1 MARKLRV
8 EFEGAVYHVMNRGD
22 QRERIFV
29 DDEDRRL
36 FLATLGQ
43 ACAKTEWQVH
53 AFCLM
58 SNHFHLVV
66 ETPRANLSAGMRW
79 FLGTYT
85 GRYNRRH
92 RLFGHLFS
100 GRFKGLNVDAAS
112 PGYLKTVCDYV
123 HLNPVRAK
131 LIAAG
136 KPVRSY
142 AWSSYPEYLR
152 KPAKRLIWLRAE
164 RLLGEWGIGR
174 DDATGRGRFEQGMER
189 RAEEERAKE
198 SGDWKKL
205 RRGWCW
211 GPKTFREE
219 LLDRI
224 GESRTRAHEG
234 PEIRESEEQKAERLI
249 GGMLR
254 QAGWKEVELEKRA
267 KGDKAKAR
275 IAQRLRGETTMT
287 WEWIAKRLRR
297 GYWRTAFNATRAV
310 SKRKRT

>member
-8 EFEGAVYHVMNRGD
+8 EFEGAAYHVMSRGD

-29 DDEDRRL
+29 DDEDRKL
-36 FLATLGQ
+36 FLATLGE
-43 ACAKTEWQVH
+43 ACAKTEWQIH

-100 GRFKGLNVDAAS
+100 GRFKALNVDAAS

-152 KPAKRLIWLRAE
+152 KPGKRLIWLRVE
-164 RLLGEWGIGR
+164 RLLGEWRIGR
-174 DDATGRGRFEQGMER
+174 DDAAGRSRFEQGMEMQASR
-189 RAEEERAKE
+189 
-198 SGDWKKL
+198 S
-205 RRGWCW
+205 
-211 GPKTFREE
+211 GPKKAA
-219 LLDRI
+219 I
-224 GESRTRAHEG
+224 GRSCGVGGVGGQRPFAKNCWLGSGRGGRGRTRAPKSG
-234 PEIRESEEQKAERLI
+234 
-249 GGMLR
+249 
-254 QAGWKEVELEKRA
+254 
-267 KGDKAKAR
+267 
-275 IAQRLRGETTMT
+275 
-287 WEWIAKRLRR
+287 
-297 GYWRTAFNATRAV
+297 N
-310 SKRKRT
+310 RKS

>member
-1 MARKLRV
+1 
-8 EFEGAVYHVMNRGD
+8 MNRGD

-36 FLATLGQ
+36 FLATLGE

-100 GRFKGLNVDAAS
+100 GRFKALNVDAAS

-131 LIAAG
+131 WIAAG
-136 KPVRSY
+136 KPVQSY
-142 AWSSYPEYLR
+142 SRSSYPEYLR
-152 KPAKRLIWLRAE
+152 KPGKRLIWLRVE

-174 DDATGRGRFEQGMER
+174 DDAAGRGRFEQGMEM
-189 RAEEERAKE
+189 RAEQERAKE
-198 SGDWKKL
+198 SGDWKQL

-224 GESRTRAHEG
+224 GERRTRGHEG

-254 QAGWKEVELEKRA
+254 QAGWKEGELEKRA

-275 IAQRLRGETTMT
+275 IAERLRGETTMT
-287 WEWIAKRLRR
+287 WEWIAKRL
-297 GYWRTAFNATRAV
+297 GMGHWRTAFNATRAV
-310 SKRKRT
+310 SKRKRTQILH